1 MMDAA
6 SLVKLGMPFPD
17 AFNSLTGELGYLQ
30 TGSSFDFGKNT
41 FFIGVR
47 NRENALKLLR
57 HAFIDEISSDTERSR
72 RHLLGARHEQNQR
85 KGKKP
90 SAGNKFYL
98 AVAKDMILV
107 AGSRETLRAPA
118 RAKRL
123 LPDGKPLTP
132 FLSVTTTGTLLLTA

>member
-1 MMDAA
+1 
-6 SLVKLGMPFPD
+6 
-17 AFNSLTGELGYLQ
+17 LQ

-57 HAFIDEISSDTERSR
+57 HAFIDEISSDTDEP
-72 RHLLGARHEQNQR
+72 RHLLGARHEQTNGR
-85 KGKKP
+85 GKKP

-107 AGSRETLRAPA
+107 AAVARLCARRSRKAP
-118 RAKRL
+118 
-123 LPDGKPLTP
+123 LPDGKPPHALP
-132 FLSVTTTGTLLLTA
+132 LQSQRRARYS